1 MVRREGAP
9 GDTSRGQK
17 RPGFVRGC
25 RKKHVEANKRW

>member
-17 RPGFVRGC
+17 RPGVCARVQEKACGG
-25 RKKHVEANKRW
+25 K